1 MTELSNIEF
10 FHLYQSRAKKVKNI
24 ANCVRKVFEKRNNKS
39 ETLAEK
45 QARYKANAE
54 RINQKLSKY

>member
-10 FHLYQSRAKKVKNI
+10 FHLYQCRAKKVKNI

-45 QARYKANAE
+45 QARIKAIAQK
-54 RINQKLSKY
+54 INSKL

>member
-24 ANCVRKVFEKRNNKS
+24 ANCLRKAFERRNSQS
-39 ETLAEK
+39 ETLSEK
-45 QARYKANAE
+45 QVIIKANAKK
-54 RINQKLSKY
+54 INSKL